1 MTGHL
6 VGKQAIVT
14 GAAHGLGRATAIRL
28 AEVGARVATLDID
41 EDGLAKVCQTV
52 SEAGG
57 RATSYVVDI
66 TDREAVESV
75 VSAIVNDLGH
85 VDILVNNA
93 GAGWQAMRP
102 FNDTPTEDWEKVL
115 DLNLRGT
122 LYVTQAVLRHMV
134 ERQVGRIVNVAS
146 IAATTGIPKLAVYSA
161 TKGALVSFTKALAM
175 EVGPH
180 HITVNCT
187 SPGLIAADG
196 EPLESGGTFLGRKGT
211 PEEMARLIEFLV
223 SDDASYITGADYLV
237 DGGRTL
243 GPRGV

>member
-1 MTGHL
+1 MTRHL
-6 VGKQAIVT
+6 EGKIAVIT

-28 AEVGARVATLDID
+28 AEVGATVAALDID
-41 EDGLAKVCQTV
+41 RDGLAEVCQTV
-52 SEAGG
+52 DRAGG
-57 RATSYVVDI
+57 CARPYVVDI
-66 TDREAVESV
+66 TDRDAVESTASGV
-75 VSAIVNDLGH
+75 VDDLEH

-102 FNDTPTEDWEKVL
+102 FNDTPHPDWERVL

-134 ERQVGRIVNVAS
+134 ARQRGNIVNVAS
-146 IAATTGIPKLAVYSA
+146 VAATVGIPRLAVYSA

-180 HITVNCT
+180 HINVNCI

-196 EPLESGGTFLGRKGT
+196 DALETGGTFLGRKGT

-223 SDDASYITGADYLV
+223 SDDASYITGADYLI